1 MVKPP
6 KLQALPCLLP
16 SLLLKENIGLQM
28 PNQLGFSLF
37 LVGKKKALLYNLGSI
52 LQELRLLELI

>member
-6 KLQALPCLLP
+6 KLQLICLLP
-16 SLLLKENIGLQM
+16 SLVLKENIGLQM

-37 LVGKKKALLYNLGSI
+37 LVRKKKALMYNLGSI

>member
-6 KLQALPCLLP
+6 KLQLLCLLP
-16 SLLLKENIGLQM
+16 SLVLKENIGLQM

-37 LVGKKKALLYNLGSI
+37 LVGKEKALLYNLGSI